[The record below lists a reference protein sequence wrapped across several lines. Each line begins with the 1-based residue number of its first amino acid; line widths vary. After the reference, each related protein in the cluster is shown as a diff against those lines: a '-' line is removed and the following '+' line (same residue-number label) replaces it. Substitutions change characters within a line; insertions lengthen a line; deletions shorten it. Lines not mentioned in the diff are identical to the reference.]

1 MAPLTAAQV
10 ENAVVA
16 LEPDAADQQVDF
28 IGRIAIVLDYIAVG
42 FEVERVEQ
50 SAPPVGRQVTFEI
63 RDRTQCSRAD
73 APVRLGMV
81 EIRAGRA
88 GVGQVSLGGGPRTV
102 GFLPHIDLPRL
113 SGNQKSGFPLRGTA
127 EQECLV
133 GWHQQHR
140 SRPLARS
147 GVGIRWSEERGKGL
161 RERSCRP
168 AAARSAWSLK
178 KSFSG
183 LANSASRRE
192 VRNKCLS
199 FQGGI
204 FCAAELSGRAAIR
217 PMWDITAAS
226 DPRPRP
232 NRASRNWMQFDRS
245 EANALR
251 QVDDDELPLRRRATP
266 ARGSADPARP
276 SSPRCG
282 RRAECRSA
290 GQRTHEQPWRR
301 VRRAIPCRQ

>member
-28 IGRIAIVLDYIAVG
+28 IGRVAVVLDDVAVG

-50 SAPPVGRQVTFEI
+50 GAPPVGRQVTFEI
-63 RDRTQCSRAD
+63 GDRAQRTGAD
-73 APVRLGMV
+73 APVRLGIV

-88 GVGQVSLGGGPRTV
+88 GVGQVSLGGRPRTV
-102 GFLPHIDLPRL
+102 GFLPHVDLPRL

-140 SRPLARS
+140 SRPLARA
-147 GVGIRWSEERGKGL
+147 GVGIRWSVASVERAYVNGRAGQ
-161 RERSCRP
+161 RRRGAHGRS
-168 AAARSAWSLK
+168 K
-178 KSFSG
+178 TSFSG
-183 LANSASRRE
+183 LANSGSRRE

-204 FCAAELSGRAAIR
+204 FCLAELLRQSRNSAGVGHHGGLRPAHKAELGFMELDAIR
-217 PMWDITAAS
+217 S
-226 DPRPRP
+226 
-232 NRASRNWMQFDRS
+232 F
-245 EANALR
+245 
-251 QVDDDELPLRRRATP
+251 
-266 ARGSADPARP
+266 RGERP
-276 SSPRCG
+276 SPG
-282 RRAECRSA
+282 R
-290 GQRTHEQPWRR
+290 
-301 VRRAIPCRQ
+301 